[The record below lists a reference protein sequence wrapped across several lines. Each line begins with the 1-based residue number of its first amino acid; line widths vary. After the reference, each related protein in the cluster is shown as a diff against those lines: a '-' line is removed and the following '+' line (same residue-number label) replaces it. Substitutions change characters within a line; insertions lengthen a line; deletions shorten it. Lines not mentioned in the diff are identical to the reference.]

1 MKELSQALRAYKNFL
16 DKCEL
21 VENKARHCMYQA
33 GFDYE
38 SINCSYVPGDGL
50 CIELSIDYDDYIIP
64 CRWFFKFFD
73 FNQEINIDNLKRLA
87 I

>member
-1 MKELSQALRAYKNFL
+1 
-16 DKCEL
+16 
-21 VENKARHCMYQA
+21 MYQA

-64 CRWFFKFFD
+64 CRWFFIFF
-73 FNQEINIDNLKRLA
+73 
-87 I
+87 